1 MLTIYFLHG
10 TTDELGREQSQGI
23 SEVLFPDVN
32 YVQNK
37 HAITITKMFVGQQC
51 HRWEVK
57 SVDHPAVNEVKIGL
71 IRRIPSQP
79 EIYLSQT
86 HKVKRNVIS
95 LLRKGTLVEVDY
107 GYIPSVKKCSGDTKS
122 NKRYPD
128 VRQSGEMHKRRLAI
142 VVKASG
148 TRVQVVPISSN
159 EPPIGDRACFEMARS
174 SLEKLM
180 HYNDQKK
187 RSFAVCSMIE
197 TVALTR
203 ILPPLAKPVREA
215 GRQAPQRS
223 DGYPH
228 KVSNID
234 IQALDKALSVTVGI
248 GDYKEI
254 KLKNTELYLS
264 NSALKKRLV
273 SLQEQLDANKASLDV
288 AQTKV
293 STHDALWNM
302 LEDHYRQLHSTKSHE
317 EVSDI
322 IKDELKVWIEIAED
336 A

>member
-1 MLTIYFLHG
+1 MLTIYLLHG

-23 SEVLFPDVN
+23 SEILFPDVN

-37 HAITITKMFVGQQC
+37 HAITITKMFAGQQC

-57 SVDHPAVNEVKIGL
+57 SVDHPKANEIIIGL
-71 IRRIPSQP
+71 VPRIPRQP

-86 HKVKRNVIS
+86 HKVKRSVIS

-128 VRQSGEMHKRRLAI
+128 VRQLGEMHKRRLAI

-148 TRVQVVPISSN
+148 ARVQIVPISSS

-174 SLEKLM
+174 SLEKLT
-180 HYNDQKK
+180 HYNDKSK

-203 ILPPLAKPVREA
+203 ILPPLAKPVRKG
-215 GRQAPQRS
+215 GRQEPQRS

-228 KVSNID
+228 KLSNID
-234 IQALDKALSVTVGI
+234 VQALDKALSVTVGI
-248 GDYKEI
+248 GDYNEI
-254 KLKNTELYLS
+254 KVKNTELYLS
-264 NSALKKRLV
+264 NNTLNRSLV
-273 SLQEQLDANKASLDV
+273 SLQEELDANKASLTE

-302 LEDHYRQLHSTKSHE
+302 IDVHYRQLHSTKSPK

-322 IKDELKVWIEIAED
+322 INEELKMWIEIAEGD
-336 A
+336 